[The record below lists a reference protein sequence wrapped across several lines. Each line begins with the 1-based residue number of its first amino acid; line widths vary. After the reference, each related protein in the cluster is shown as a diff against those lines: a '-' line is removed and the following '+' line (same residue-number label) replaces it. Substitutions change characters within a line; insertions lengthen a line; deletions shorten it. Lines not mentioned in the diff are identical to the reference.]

1 MAALEELEVG
11 KILIGLIPGETV
23 TIVAVARA
31 GESSVRLTY
40 RLASGTVNEQIVYRF
55 QEPGLG
61 VGTPE
66 MGRPFDADG
75 ELFRSVAEARR
86 IQLAYLFD
94 PRLAVHLSQ
103 IQPLPHQI
111 EAVYGELLPRQPL
124 RFLLA
129 DDPGAGKTIMAGL
142 FIKELILRGDLK
154 RCMIVAPGS
163 LVGQWHDELWEKFAL
178 EFHILTNGDIT
189 AAREGD
195 PFRNHPF
202 LICRLD
208 QLSRS
213 DELQQVLSDNEYDLV
228 VVDEAHRM
236 SAHRFGNEIKKTRR
250 YELGELL
257 GRITRN
263 LLLMT
268 ATPHAGK
275 PEDFQLFMALLDG
288 DRFVAGDAADGVH
301 VSDVRDMMRRVI
313 KENLLRFDGTRLFPE
328 RHAYTVPY
336 KLTDA
341 EMNLYAAVTEYVA
354 EEMGRAERLKQEGE
368 GRKGNRVGFAA
379 TVLQRRLASSPEAIY
394 QSLNRRH
401 RRLSDMLADIKA
413 QARRREV
420 LSDLARKYDIE
431 LDEDLDDL
439 DADEQEQ
446 LIDELVETAF
456 VEGPDD
462 AATIAELE
470 LEIATLGRLRD
481 LAEVVRQ
488 SGTDKKWLEL
498 STLLQE
504 RPEMRETGGGLR
516 KLIVFT
522 EHKDTLNYLVRKLT
536 AFIGQPEAVV
546 AIHGGVGRDERKAIQ
561 ARFTQDPEC
570 RILVATD
577 AAGEGINLQRAH
589 LLVNYDLPWN
599 PGRMEQRF
607 GRVHR
612 IGQEEV
618 CHMWNL
624 VADETREGAVYRR
637 LLDKLNEMRDA
648 LGKEQVFDV
657 LGEAL
662 PEREL
667 HDLLIEAIRYGNQ
680 PDVKARLVEVVDA
693 KVGAGLAELV
703 EQDALAREGQ
713 GVLDLDR
720 IRAEMVEA
728 EARRLQPGYVQF
740 WFIDAF
746 KRLGGR
752 IAEREPGRF
761 EVTSVPQEMRIR
773 DRAIGRGAPLLNRYE
788 RIVFEPA
795 RQKVD
800 GAPPAQLLA
809 PGHPLLD
816 ATLDIVLERHRAL
829 LDRGAILVDPADQG
843 TDPKFLVFLEHSVTD
858 ARINTDGG
866 RRVVSRRFEFVTIR
880 PDGTR
885 EPAGYAPYVDYRPLT
900 GDEEPKI
907 RAAISELNWPTIA
920 TEQDAL
926 DYGIDV
932 LAAEHT
938 AQVRLHTGLRVEKAR
953 RAVHARLTDAAR
965 YWANRARAAQE
976 RVDSGQKVRVRPDTL
991 FERADELERRRVE
1004 RLNELD
1010 REAQIAPAAPIVVGA
1025 ALVISA
1031 GMLANLT
1038 AGADT
1043 GQGDDQAPLHAVDRK
1058 EVERRAVDAVLAM
1071 EEQLRGKPATE
1082 MPPNNPG
1089 YDIRSA
1095 TPNGTPLF
1103 IEVKGRISGADTF
1116 VVTQNELRFAANV
1129 PDSYI
1134 LAMVDVSPDGPERDE
1149 IRYLRRPYGADLVLP
1164 FDAVSAT
1171 LDWPNYF
1178 ARGGTPT

>member
-1 MAALEELEVG
+1 MAALEEIQPGL
-11 KILIGLIPGETV
+11 LLSGLIPGEYVTV
-23 TIVAVARA
+23 VAVTRA
-31 GESSVRLTY
+31 GESSIRLTY
-40 RLASGTVNEQIVYRF
+40 RLASGVVDEQIVYRF
-55 QEPGLG
+55 QEPELG
-61 VGTPE
+61 VAAPE
-66 MGRPFDADG
+66 LGRAFDADG

-94 PRLAVHLSQ
+94 SRLAVHLSQ

-163 LVGQWHDELWEKFAL
+163 LVGQWHDELWEKFSL

-189 AAREGD
+189 AARNGD
-195 PFRNHPF
+195 PFRNHPH

-213 DELQQVLSDNEYDLV
+213 DELQQVLSLNEFDLV

-288 DRFVAGDAADGVH
+288 DRFVAGEATDGVH
-301 VSDVRDMMRRVI
+301 SSDVRDMMRRVI

-328 RHAYTVPY
+328 RFAYTVPY
-336 KLTDA
+336 KLTPA
-341 EMNLYAAVTEYVA
+341 EMDLYGAVTDYVA

-368 GRKGNRVGFAA
+368 GRKGNRIGFAA
-379 TVLQRRLASSPEAIY
+379 TVLQRRLASSPEAIF

-401 RRLSDMLADIKA
+401 RRLSDMLGDIKA
-413 QARRREV
+413 QVRRREV

-439 DADEQEQ
+439 DASEQEQ
-446 LIDELVETAF
+446 LVDELVEGAF

-462 AATIAELE
+462 AATVAELE

-504 RPEMRETGGGLR
+504 RPEMREVGGGLR

-561 ARFTQDPEC
+561 ERFTQDPEC

-657 LGEAL
+657 LGEAM
-662 PEREL
+662 PERDL
-667 HDLLIEAIRYGNQ
+667 RDLLIEAIRYGNQ
-680 PDVKARLVEVVDA
+680 PDVRARLVEVVDA
-693 KVGAGLAELV
+693 KVGAGLADLV
-703 EQDALAREGQ
+703 EQDALATEGQ

-761 EVTSVPQEMRIR
+761 EITNVPQEMRIR

-788 RIVFEPA
+788 RIVFEPSL
-795 RQKVD
+795 QKVE
-800 GAPPAQLLA
+800 GLPPAQLLA

-816 ATLDIVLERHRAL
+816 ATLDIVLERHRGL
-829 LDRGAILVDPADQG
+829 LDRGAILVDPSDQG
-843 TDPKFLVFLEHSVTD
+843 IAPKFLVFLEHSVTD
-858 ARINTDGG
+858 ARVNTDGG

-880 PDGTR
+880 PDGSC

-900 GDEEPKI
+900 EDEEPKI
-907 RAAISELNWPTIA
+907 RAAISELSWPTIA

-932 LAAEHT
+932 LAADHT
-938 AQVRLHTGLRVEKAR
+938 AQVRLQTGVRVEKAR

-976 RVDSGQKVRVRPDTL
+976 RVDAGQKVRVRPDTL
-991 FERADELERRRVE
+991 FDRADELERRRVE

-1010 REAQIAPAAPIVVGA
+1010 REAQIAPSAPIVVGA
-1025 ALVISA
+1025 ALVIPA
-1031 GMLANLT
+1031 GMLTDLT
-1038 AGADT
+1038 AGGET
-1043 GQGDDQAPLHAVDRK
+1043 EQGGDRAPLHAVDRK

-1071 EEQLRGKPATE
+1071 EQQLRGKPATE

-1164 FDAVSAT
+1164 FDAVAAT

>member
-1 MAALEELEVG
+1 MASLEDIAPGL
-11 KILIGLIPGETV
+11 LLSGLIPGESVTV
-23 TIVAVARA
+23 VAVARA
-31 GESSVRLTY
+31 GDSSIRLTY
-40 RLASGTVNEQIVYRF
+40 RLASGVVDEQIVYRF
-55 QEPGLG
+55 QEPELG
-61 VGTPE
+61 IATPE

-154 RCMIVAPGS
+154 RCLIVAPGS
-163 LVGQWHDELWEKFAL
+163 LVGQWHDELWDKFAL

-195 PFRNHPF
+195 PFRNHQY

-213 DELQQVLSDNEYDLV
+213 DDLQQALAGNEYDLV

-288 DRFVAGDAADGVH
+288 DRFVAGDAGDGVH
-301 VSDVRDMMRRVI
+301 VSDVQDMMRRVI

-341 EMNLYAAVTEYVA
+341 EMDLYAAVTEYVA
-354 EEMGRAERLKQEGE
+354 EEMGRAERLKQQGE
-368 GRKGNRVGFAA
+368 GRKGNRIGFAA

-413 QARRREV
+413 QVRRREV
-420 LSDLARKYDIE
+420 LGDLARKYDIE

-439 DADEQEQ
+439 DAEEQEQ
-446 LIDELVETAF
+446 ILDELVEGAF

-462 AATIAELE
+462 ATTMAELE

-481 LAEVVRQ
+481 LAELVRQ

-498 STLLQE
+498 SALLQE
-504 RPEMRETGGGLR
+504 RPEMREAGGGLR

-536 AFIGQPEAVV
+536 SFIGQPEAVV

-561 ARFTQDPEC
+561 ERFTNLPEC

-648 LGKEQVFDV
+648 LGKELVFDV

-667 HDLLIEAIRYGNQ
+667 RELLIQAIRYGNQ
-680 PDVKARLVEVVDA
+680 PDVRARLVEVVDA
-693 KVGAGLAELV
+693 KVGDGLAELV

-713 GVLDLDR
+713 GVLDVDR
-720 IRAEMVEA
+720 IRADMVEA

-761 EVTSVPQEMRIR
+761 EITHVPQEMRIR

-788 RIVFEPA
+788 RIVFEPSKL
-795 RQKVD
+795 KVD

-843 TDPKFLVFLEHSVTD
+843 TEPKFLVFLEHSVTD

-866 RRVVSRRFEFVTIR
+866 RRVVSRRFEFATIR
-880 PDGTR
+880 PDGTP
-885 EPAGYAPYVDYRPLT
+885 EPAGYAPYVDYRPLSA
-900 GDEEPKI
+900 DEEPKV
-907 RAAISELNWPTIA
+907 RAAISELGWPTIA
-920 TEQDAL
+920 TEQAAL

-938 AQVRLHTGLRVEKAR
+938 ALVRALTSSRVEKAR
-953 RAVHARLTDAAR
+953 RAVHTRLTDAAR
-965 YWANRARAAQE
+965 YWANQARAAQE
-976 RVDSGQKVRVRPDTL
+976 RVDTGQKVRVRPETL
-991 FERADELERRRVE
+991 FERAEELDRRRVE

-1010 REAQIAPAAPIVVGA
+1010 REAQIAPAAPIIVGA
-1025 ALVISA
+1025 ALVIPA
-1031 GMLANLT
+1031 GMLAAVT
-1038 AGADT
+1038 AGPASEQT
-1043 GQGDDQAPLHAVDRK
+1043 VEAPLHAVERK
-1058 EVERRAVDAVLAM
+1058 EVERRAVDAVLAA
-1071 EEQLRGKPATE
+1071 EERLRGKPATE

-1095 TPNGTPLF
+1095 TPNDSPLF

-1129 PDSYI
+1129 PESYI
-1134 LAMVDVSPDGPERDE
+1134 LAMVAVSPLGPDHDE
-1149 IRYLRRPYGADLVLP
+1149 VRYLRHPYGADLVLP
-1164 FDAVSAT
+1164 FAAVAAT
-1171 LDWPNYF
+1171 LDWSNYF
-1178 ARGGTPT
+1178 ARGGSPA